1 MEKKDKMPHQISVEQ
16 SKLLGNALRIKII
29 SVLQEKP
36 LTSKQVSELLGNSPG
51 SVHYHI
57 QKLNE
62 GGLIELVET
71 KVSGGI
77 IEKYYKAKSKWY
89 QAKGGIEL
97 DSALSAEND
106 QGYSTNLSLRL
117 FLKEEDRD
125 RFLEDV
131 KNLLEKWVKNSDLSN
146 VDEMQEYA
154 VGLRLVEALKKEDH

>member
-71 KVSGGI
+71 KASGGI

-89 QAKGGIEL
+89 QTKSGIEL
-97 DSALSAEND
+97 DPALSAEND
-106 QGYSTNLSLRL
+106 EGYSANLSLRL
-117 FLKEEDRD
+117 FLKEEDRE
-125 RFLEDV
+125 RFLDDV
-131 KNLLEKWVKNSDLSN
+131 KNLLEKWVKSSDLSN

-154 VGLRLVEALKKEDH
+154 VGLRLAETKKEADH